1 MLTTFPFCCAR
12 NGDVMSAEHSDLV
25 YKLLN
30 RVHAVYMND
39 QAYDCERRREEQTER
54 IRNFTRSLMDKGMIA
69 KSAVDADDCILEA
82 EWSGVVDVR
91 DVATDPTKLMTKPS
105 LGWTCQP
112 LECHIEGDLPVPLK
126 EKDKAVEDFNKL
138 PKCCVDIV
146 HIHEDPIGP
155 EAHVHVVC
163 KGVHPDDLGLHVDS
177 LLKFVLRRRGYE
189 VE

>member
-1 MLTTFPFCCAR
+1 
-12 NGDVMSAEHSDLV
+12 MSAQELSSDV
-25 YKLLN
+25 YRLLN
-30 RVHAVYMND
+30 RVLAPYLND
-39 QAYDCERRREEQTER
+39 QAKDCERRRQEQTER
-54 IRNFTRSLMDKGMIA
+54 INNFKRSLVDKGIIDWA
-69 KSAVDADDCILEA
+69 ASKVYADDCILEA
-82 EWSGVVDVR
+82 EWSGVVDIR
-91 DVATDPTKLMTKPS
+91 DVATDPAKLMTKPS

-112 LECHIEGDLPVPLK
+112 TECHIEGDLPVPLK

>member
-1 MLTTFPFCCAR
+1 
-12 NGDVMSAEHSDLV
+12 MSEEYSEQV

-30 RVHAVYMND
+30 RVHALYMHD
-39 QAYDCERRREEQTER
+39 QAVDCERRREEQTNR
-54 IRNFTRSLMDKGMIA
+54 IRNFTRSLIDKGVISEA
-69 KSAVDADDCILEA
+69 RSTVHTDDCILEA

-91 DVATDPTKLMTKPS
+91 DVAADPAKLMTKPS

-126 EKDKAVEDFNKL
+126 EKDKAVEDLNKL
-138 PKCCVDIV
+138 DKCCVDIV

-155 EAHVHVVC
+155 EAHVHVIC
-163 KGVHPDDLGLHVDS
+163 KGVHPDDLGLKIDS

>member
-1 MLTTFPFCCAR
+1 
-12 NGDVMSAEHSDLV
+12 MSEEYSANV

-30 RVHAVYMND
+30 RVYAHYMND
-39 QAYDCERRREEQTER
+39 QAVDCERRREEQTNR
-54 IRNFTRSLMDKGMIA
+54 IMNFRRSL
-69 KSAVDADDCILEA
+69 VDQGIIDWAASKVYADDCILQA
-82 EWSGVVDVR
+82 EWSGVVDIR
-91 DVATDPTKLMTKPS
+91 DKATDPAKVMTKPS

-126 EKDKAVEDFNKL
+126 EKDKAVEDLNKL
-138 PKCCVDIV
+138 DKCCVDIV

-163 KGVHPDDLGLHVDS
+163 KGVHPDDLGLKIDS
-177 LLKFVLRRRGYE
+177 LIRFVLRRRGFE